1 MKLSKLFMFSLICL
15 LFLNTQC
22 EDENTFTEMSCGLE
36 IEIDT
41 TAYEDAE
48 SQTIDEAIIDGDC
61 VIITILSSG
70 CDSANWVMTLIDSE
84 AVAESLP
91 PQRYLKLS
99 LFNNEV
105 CLAFLSKQEYFDLTP
120 LRVEGLNEVLLN
132 IEGLAEPLLYSY

>member
-1 MKLSKLFMFSLICL
+1 MKLSKLFIFLLICL

-22 EDENTFTEMSCGLE
+22 DDDTFVEVPCGLDVE
-36 IEIDT
+36 INAT
-41 TAYEDAE
+41 TYEEAE
-48 SQTIDEAIIDGDC
+48 SYAINEAIVDGDC
-61 VIITILSSG
+61 VFITISASG

-105 CLAFLSKQEYFDLTP
+105 CLAFLSKQENFDLTP
-120 LRVEGLNEVLLN
+120 LRVEGLNEVLFN
-132 IEGLAEPLLYSY
+132 IEGLAEPLIYSY